1 MLIESKDY
9 VRKENAIPAIQ
20 WDGNLETVPSVTQW
34 ILQYDPSAIVSANF
48 SSEGMYLRVQT
59 SGVVLGVYPK
69 SYIAILGGKVVS
81 FNEEAFLDNYQEAK
95 EDIPFPEI
103 PKEDP
108 APEAP
113 DEVV

>member
-1 MLIESKDY
+1 MIVSKDY
-9 VRKENAIPAIQ
+9 VKKENAIPAIQ

-69 SYIAILGGKVVS
+69 SYVAILGGKVVS
-81 FNEEAFLDNYQEAK
+81 FNEETFLDNYQEAK

-108 APEAP
+108 APEVP
-113 DEVV
+113 EDVV

>member
-1 MLIESKDY
+1 MIVSKDY
-9 VRKENAIPAIQ
+9 VKKENTIPAIQ

-69 SYIAILGGKVVS
+69 SYIAILGGNVVS
-81 FNEEAFLDNYQEAK
+81 FNEETFLANYQEA
-95 EDIPFPEI
+95 EDYIPVPEV

-108 APEAP
+108 APEVP
-113 DEVV
+113 EEVV